1 MSGTKLLI
9 ITNKLFM
16 SIAQNISKIAAA
28 AAGLSLVAMSIAPAA
43 FAQTTTST
51 TSTTMTSA
59 QVAALEAQIAS
70 LQAQLSASQ
79 GGSSMM
85 STTFT
90 MDLTIGSTGS
100 QVTALQTWLISKG
113 YSIPAGATG
122 YFGTQTQAAV
132 AAYQAANGISPAA
145 GYFGPITRAQV
156 NSMAGS
162 TTTTTTTTGGTT
174 TTTTGTTTTGS
185 TTLTGGEG
193 SINNFQTVGAQN
205 VTLGTGASQ
214 QVAGFQFTAGGSDL
228 NVSRIY
234 YQIYNPTLNGTTRPW
249 NVFQTATL
257 TNEAGQTVATLDATN
272 QANYS
277 QDGTASNGNQIY
289 RLDFENINEVVKM
302 NATQQYFLTLSTQSA
317 FASGNVTTGTEFM
330 VGLDAQGLRSTDA
343 EGIQQY
349 SPSTPTLSTVNVNTN
364 VSGTITLSTGSDNPQ
379 TTTLMANQNTSTQGV
394 VLNTFSLQN
403 QGSTNVE
410 LYTLPV
416 QLTVGGSVGGYAANL
431 VQDVKLYQGSTL
443 LDTESPSATSGQ
455 PNYATTTGNISFKNI
470 NFVVP
475 AGTTDSFKVVADIQP
490 IGGSNPAS
498 TGASVTATVNPL
510 STGSDIETT
519 GGSLIVPSGASTGY
533 PISFAVNGLTLAS
546 NPTTAS
552 ATVMNVSQ
560 NATAQTGTFN
570 FVFNVTA
577 FGQSIYVPASAS
589 AFTATLY
596 DQTSATSSAITNG
609 AITANV
615 NLQNGAYM
623 VNSGQTAQ
631 FTITLSKT
639 SGANQFYY
647 AQLNTLNY
655 GTTTGS
661 YTAVVNFPSAYTT
674 NAVQINS

>member
-1 MSGTKLLI
+1 
-9 ITNKLFM
+9 M

-43 FAQTTTST
+43 FAQTTTT
-51 TSTTMTSA
+51 TSSTTMTSA
-59 QVAALEAQIAS
+59 QVAALQAEIAS